1 MAYDIRIPRLGWSME
16 EGTFV
21 RWLKAQGDR
30 VKPSE
35 PLFEIEGE
43 KSVEPVESIDGGILH
58 VPTGAP
64 GEGAVVKVGTLIGW
78 LLADGEVPPVY
89 APEATPAPA
98 APAASLSLPAPAAAY
113 AAQTQSSPLAPAAPH
128 PTGPVGGP
136 TSPTIRRLAREL
148 GVDVARVAGSGP
160 AGRIVADDVFHVAVA
175 AVRGA
180 TESAPG
186 GRRPSTPRARATASR
201 IGIDWTTLPGSG
213 RGGRVREADI
223 LGAARPAAIGASG
236 KVASSRLAGLPRRR
250 RTIAERMLAS
260 QADNAPVTLHTRADV
275 TALAAV
281 RSRLKCSGTLPVP
294 AYTDLLAKLAAD
306 VLLRHPSLTGCWDL
320 SGALVYPDGKSLHIG
335 IAVDTEGGLLV
346 PVVRDVG
353 RRTLAEIT
361 AESRELIEKARAQ
374 KLSAA
379 AMEGGVFTIT
389 NLGGFRIDE
398 FAPII
403 NGPQTAILGVGA
415 IRREPVVVT
424 DSSGGESIA
433 IRDLMTLSLTFDHCR
448 VDGGPAARFLD
459 DLRRAI
465 ESPESL
471 LS

>member
-1 MAYDIRIPRLGWSME
+1 MANDIRIPRLGWSME

-21 RWLKAQGDR
+21 RWLKAPGDR

-35 PLFEIEGE
+35 PLFELEGE

-58 VPTGAP
+58 VPAGAP

-78 LLADGEVPPVY
+78 LLADGEAPPVY
-89 APEATPAPA
+89 APEAPPAATAA
-98 APAASLSLPAPAAAY
+98 APAAASSQPAPAG
-113 AAQTQSSPLAPAAPH
+113 PAAAEPRPASPVPR

-148 GVDVARVAGSGP
+148 GVDVATVAGSGP
-160 AGRIVADDVFHVAVA
+160 AGRIMADDVFQMAVA
-175 AVRGA
+175 SVGSA
-180 TESAPG
+180 TGSAPG
-186 GRRPSTPRARATASR
+186 GRRVSTPRARATAAR
-201 IGIDWTTLPGSG
+201 LGIDWALLPGSG
-213 RGGRVREADI
+213 RGGRVREADV
-223 LGAARPAAIGASG
+223 LGAARPATAA
-236 KVASSRLAGLPRRR
+236 ASSKPPSRVAGLPKRR

-260 QADNAPVTLHTRADV
+260 QAENAPVTLHTRADV
-275 TALAAV
+275 TALAAL
-281 RSRLKCSGTLPVP
+281 RSRLKFSGTLPVP
-294 AYTDLLAKLAAD
+294 AYTDLLAKIAAD
-306 VLLRHPSLTGCWDL
+306 VLLRHPSLAGCWDI
-320 SGALVYPDGKSLHIG
+320 SGALVYPDAEDLHIG

-346 PVVRDVG
+346 PVVRNVG

-374 KLSAA
+374 KLPAA

-398 FAPII
+398 FTPII

-415 IRREPVVVT
+415 IRREPVVVAGA
-424 DSSGGESIA
+424 SGGESIA

-465 ESPESL
+465 ESPDGL
-471 LS
+471 G

>member
-1 MAYDIRIPRLGWSME
+1 MANDIRIPRLGWSME

-21 RWLKAQGDR
+21 RWLKGQGDR

-35 PLFEIEGE
+35 PLFELEGE

-58 VPTGAP
+58 VPAGAP

-78 LLADGEVPPVY
+78 LLADGEAPPVY
-89 APEATPAPA
+89 AAEAP
-98 APAASLSLPAPAAAY
+98 PAPAAAAPSKPAPT
-113 AAQTQSSPLAPAAPH
+113 AAAEAFVSLAPTAPRPPASR

-136 TSPTIRRLAREL
+136 TSPTVRRLAREL
-148 GVDVARVAGSGP
+148 GVDVETVAGSGP
-160 AGRIVADDVFHVAVA
+160 AGRIMADDVFHVAVA
-175 AVRGA
+175 SVGGA
-180 TESAPG
+180 TGSAG

-201 IGIDWTTLPGSG
+201 LGVDWAMLPGSG
-213 RGGRVREADI
+213 RGGRVREADV
-223 LGAARPAAIGASG
+223 LGAARPAPAVGRPANP
-236 KVASSRLAGLPRRR
+236 RLAGLPKRR

-260 QADNAPVTLHTRADV
+260 QAENAPVTLHTRADV
-275 TALAAV
+275 TALAAL
-281 RSRLKCSGTLPVP
+281 RSRLKFSGTLPVP
-294 AYTDLLAKLAAD
+294 AYTDLLAKLVAD
-306 VLLRHPSLTGCWDL
+306 VLLRHPSLAGCWDA
-320 SGALVYPDGKSLHIG
+320 SGALVYPDGMSLHIG
-335 IAVDTEGGLLV
+335 IAVDTEAGLLV

-374 KLSAA
+374 KLPAA

-389 NLGGFRIDE
+389 NLGGFGIDE
-398 FAPII
+398 FTPII

-415 IRREPVVVT
+415 IRREPVVVA
-424 DSSGGESIA
+424 DSSGAESIA

-459 DLRRAI
+459 DVRRVI
-465 ESPESL
+465 ESPESVVG
-471 LS
+471 

>member
-1 MAYDIRIPRLGWSME
+1 MAHDIRIPRLGWSME

-21 RWLKAQGDR
+21 RWLKAPGDR

-35 PLFEIEGE
+35 PLFELEGE

-58 VPTGAP
+58 VPAGAP

-78 LLADGEVPPVY
+78 LLADGETPPAY
-89 APEATPAPA
+89 APEVPQGPAA
-98 APAASLSLPAPAAAY
+98 APAAVPSHPAAAH
-113 AAQTQSSPLAPAAPH
+113 AAQTKSSPLTPSAPR

-136 TSPTIRRLAREL
+136 TSPTFRRLAREL
-148 GVDVARVAGSGP
+148 GVDVATVAGSGP
-160 AGRIVADDVFHVAVA
+160 AGRILADDVFDVAVA
-175 AVRGA
+175 RVGA
-180 TESAPG
+180 ATGGAAES
-186 GRRPSTPRARATASR
+186 RRVSTPRARATAAR
-201 IGIDWTTLPGSG
+201 IGVDWALLPGSG
-213 RGGRVREADI
+213 RGGRVREADV
-223 LGAARPAAIGASG
+223 LGAAARPAAAGAAG
-236 KVASSRLAGLPRRR
+236 KAPSRLAGLPKRR

-260 QADNAPVTLHTRADV
+260 QAENAPVTLHTRADV
-275 TALAAV
+275 TALAAL
-281 RSRLKCSGTLPVP
+281 RSRLKFSGTLPVP
-294 AYTDLLAKLAAD
+294 AYTDLLAKIVAD
-306 VLLRHPSLTGCWDL
+306 VLLRHPSLAGCWDL
-320 SGALVYPDGKSLHIG
+320 SGAIVYPDADSLHIG

-353 RRTLAEIT
+353 RRSLAEIT

-374 KLSAA
+374 KLPAA

-398 FAPII
+398 FTPII

-415 IRREPVVVT
+415 IRRESVVVADT
-424 DSSGGESIA
+424 IGAESIA

-465 ESPESL
+465 ESPAPVVS
-471 LS
+471 

>member
-35 PLFEIEGE
+35 PLFELEGE
-43 KSVEPVESIDGGILH
+43 KSVEPVESLDGGILH
-58 VPTGAP
+58 VPAGAP

-78 LLADGEVPPVY
+78 LLADGEAPPVY

-98 APAASLSLPAPAAAY
+98 APAAAPSHPAPAAA
-113 AAQTQSSPLAPAAPH
+113 AAAPASLAPPAPR

-136 TSPTIRRLAREL
+136 TSPTVRRLAREL
-148 GVDVARVAGSGP
+148 GVDVETVAGSGP
-160 AGRIVADDVFHVAVA
+160 AGRIMADDVFHVAVA
-175 AVRGA
+175 SVGA
-180 TESAPG
+180 TGSAPG
-186 GRRPSTPRARATASR
+186 NRRPSTPRARSTASR
-201 IGIDWTTLPGSG
+201 LGVDWALLPGSG
-213 RGGRVREADI
+213 RGGRVREADV
-223 LGAARPAAIGASG
+223 LGAARPAPAAGRSAN
-236 KVASSRLAGLPRRR
+236 SRLAGLPKRR

-260 QADNAPVTLHTRADV
+260 QAENAPVTLHTRADV
-275 TALAAV
+275 TALAAL
-281 RSRLKCSGTLPVP
+281 RSRLKFSSTLPVP
-294 AYTDLLAKLAAD
+294 AYTDLLAKVVAD
-306 VLLRHPSLTGCWDL
+306 VLLRHPSLAGCWDL
-320 SGALVYPDGKSLHIG
+320 SGALVFPDADSLHVG
-335 IAVDTEGGLLV
+335 IAVDTEAGLLV
-346 PVVRDVG
+346 PVIRDVG

-361 AESRELIEKARAQ
+361 AESRELIEKARTQ
-374 KLSAA
+374 KLPAA

-398 FAPII
+398 FTPII

-415 IRREPVVVT
+415 IRRESVVVA
-424 DSSGGESIA
+424 DSSGAESIA

-465 ESPESL
+465 ESPTGL
-471 LS
+471 G